1 MGIYLAVSRLGPPSF
16 LTKTRKRK
24 TKLEKSRKAHKSP
37 KPKNRSFNLS
47 AKNRKTEPKI
57 GQIFKTENPCSRAV
71 GYLEMTRFIYPGF
84 LFFPRGNLSS
94 KRERNK
100 YNPNIIHLEY
110 QKS

>member
-24 TKLEKSRKAHKSP
+24 TKLEKSRKAHKSR

-47 AKNRKTEPKI
+47 AKNRKTEPNI

-71 GYLEMTRFIYPGF
+71 GYLEMTRFYLSRLP
-84 LFFPRGNLSS
+84 FFP
-94 KRERNK
+94 KRQSIFEA
-100 YNPNIIHLEY
+100 
-110 QKS
+110 